1 MKSTYLRLLG
11 LVLIV
16 VGAGLLGLY
25 SRKNVTLITDG
36 RPLRMATLSGTVGE
50 LLRAEGIF
58 PGPKDLLFPGPE
70 APLRDGAVVQFRRAM
85 PVVIAAGDRVIHL
98 LSRERRPANILA
110 EAGVPLFSGDQIL
123 VDGRPVKPD
132 QLLPAAK
139 TRRLQVRRA
148 VRIELDG
155 PKPQSIVS
163 TAATLGQAL
172 AEAGIEL
179 HAGDALSPPADTP
192 LTGDQAVISA
202 TWRPARTLR
211 LVYSGGIDAGGVNA
225 GGVNA
230 GGINAS
236 SIYAGG
242 SLTFQSAAQ
251 TVGEALAEAGFSLQ
265 GLDTSH
271 PSPESP
277 LPADGEIRLVRVREE
292 VVVENEP
299 LPFETELQPAPE
311 VELDQRQVLQA
322 GEYGLTARRVR
333 IRYEDG
339 VEVERKVEAEWVAKA
354 PQNRIVGYG
363 TKIVIRTLQ
372 TPDGPIEYWRAVPM
386 YATSYSPC
394 RIFKDRCD
402 DYTALG
408 ATLQKGVLAMTNDWC
423 RYTCGDRF
431 YIPGYGIGTV
441 LDTGGG
447 IPGRYWIDLG
457 YSEEDYVSWHQWVT
471 VYFLTP
477 VPANYQVVLP

>member
-1 MKSTYLRLLG
+1 MKSIYLRLLG
-11 LVLIV
+11 LGLIV
-16 VGAGLLGLY
+16 IGAGLLGLY

-36 RPLRMATLSGTVGE
+36 RPLRMATLSGTVGD
-50 LLRAEGIF
+50 LLRAEGIV
-58 PGPKDLLFPGPE
+58 PGPKDLLFPGPD
-70 APLRDGAVVQFRRAM
+70 APLQDGAIVQFRRAM

-110 EAGVPLFSGDQIL
+110 EAGVPLFTGDQIL
-123 VDGRPVKPD
+123 VDGRPVEPD
-132 QLLPAAK
+132 QLLPAAR
-139 TRRLQVRRA
+139 TRRLQVHRA

-155 PKPQSIVS
+155 PEPTSIVS
-163 TAATLGQAL
+163 TASTLGQAL

-192 LTGDQAVISA
+192 LDGEQAVMNA

-211 LVYSGGIDAGGVNA
+211 VVH
-225 GGVNA
+225 
-230 GGINAS
+230 
-236 SIYAGG
+236 AGG

-265 GLDTSH
+265 GLDTSQ
-271 PSPESP
+271 PPPDNP
-277 LPADGEIRLVRVREE
+277 LPPDGEIRVVRVREE

-299 LPFETELQPAPE
+299 LPFETEFQLTQE
-311 VELDQRQVLQA
+311 LELDQQQVLQA

-339 VEVERKVEAEWVAKA
+339 VEVERNVEAEWVAKA
-354 PQNRIVGYG
+354 PQNRILGYG
-363 TKIVIRTLQ
+363 TKIVIRTMQ

-394 RIFKDRCD
+394 RIYKDRCD

-408 ATLQKGVLAMTNDWC
+408 AKLQKGVLAMTNDWC

-431 YIPGYGIGTV
+431 YIPGYGVGTV

-447 IPGRYWIDLG
+447 VPGRYWIDLG